1 MIFENPPSP
10 AFEISL
16 QASRASSQF
25 SVCWWW
31 LGKAFSSQLMAR
43 KEDRAERE
51 LLQLLR
57 VTVAIVS
64 ATVAAAAGRLPNKAS

>member
-1 MIFENPPSP
+1 MIFENPLLPPSK
-10 AFEISL
+10 FSYW
-16 QASRASSQF
+16 QAGLLLS
-25 SVCWWW
+25 SVCGWE
-31 LGKAFSSQLMAR
+31 KAFSSQLMAR

-64 ATVAAAAGRLPNKAS
+64 ATVAAAGRLPNKAS